1 MEVERASRLR
11 QVSSALG
18 NPNLNH
24 LHNYII
30 PERGRLCKR
39 RTLQINSLEKSEGLL
54 SYTRRLELVTR
65 EVHNELTMLS
75 NE

>member
-24 LHNYII
+24 LRNYII
-30 PERGRLCKR
+30 PERGREIKR
-39 RTLQINSLEKSEGLL
+39 RTLQINSLEMSESLQYHL
-54 SYTRRLELVTR
+54 SYTRRLERGTLRINHV
-65 EVHNELTMLS
+65 V
-75 NE
+75 